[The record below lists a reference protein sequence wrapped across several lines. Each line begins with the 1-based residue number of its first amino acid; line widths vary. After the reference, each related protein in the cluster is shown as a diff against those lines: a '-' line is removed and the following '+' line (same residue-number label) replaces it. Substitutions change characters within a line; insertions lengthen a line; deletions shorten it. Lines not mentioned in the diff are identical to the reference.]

1 MSVYNPLAP
10 TARREQAKARSGSSV
25 WLERSPVTAEVAGSS
40 PVRFVYKKKDVPT
53 GHPFFVYAVAA
64 LIPAPSSSEPA
75 RQAARL
81 RLKSPVGF
89 SDPGGADTSAPFT
102 PATPGPGGGRGFL
115 LAPSGASTCST
126 HFSSTLPTGHP
137 FFCLRSRSSYPRTLV
152 K

>member
-1 MSVYNPLAP
+1 M
-10 TARREQAKARSGSSV
+10 
-25 WLERSPVTAEVAGSS
+25 
-40 PVRFVYKKKDVPT
+40 YKKKDVPT

-115 LAPSGASTCST
+115 LAPSGASRFTAVVVEPYGIPTTDSIPLNT
-126 HFSSTLPTGHP
+126 RVGFSGEM
-137 FFCLRSRSSYPRTLV
+137 
-152 K
+152 KQD